1 MRVLH
6 LLSWKLDNIIPI
18 LDDIKNSGFDAI
30 QINPIQPLKDEFSNS
45 WWMSYQ
51 PIDFTIG
58 NRYGSKKDL
67 INLCNKASEK
77 EIIVIADVVC
87 NHMAG
92 RDDGSLLPHNKV
104 ANYLKNTPKYWKTKE
119 NIHNWDNRYEVT
131 NYCMGLPGL
140 DLNNLDLQ
148 YIIFEFLF
156 KLINCGVKGF
166 RFDAA
171 KSIALP
177 KEGCSF
183 WNNMNELFTHEISVK
198 YGEVLFSNPDLL
210 NEYTNYISVLTE
222 NCNLNSDKIFN
233 FIESHDS
240 YLHFSYTKDLHPNE
254 INRCYKEL
262 SNQSNNTLYYARPFD
277 NDSWR
282 SNIVKEA
289 NTNKV
294 KNYVYK
300 RH

>member
-18 LDDIKNSGFDAI
+18 LDDIKNSGFEAI

-104 ANYLKNTPKYWKTKE
+104 ANYLKNTPKYCK
-119 NIHNWDNRYEVT
+119 R
-131 NYCMGLPGL
+131 
-140 DLNNLDLQ
+140 
-148 YIIFEFLF
+148 
-156 KLINCGVKGF
+156 
-166 RFDAA
+166 
-171 KSIALP
+171 
-177 KEGCSF
+177 
-183 WNNMNELFTHEISVK
+183 K
-198 YGEVLFSNPDLL
+198 YSQLG
-210 NEYTNYISVLTE
+210 
-222 NCNLNSDKIFN
+222 
-233 FIESHDS
+233 
-240 YLHFSYTKDLHPNE
+240 
-254 INRCYKEL
+254 
-262 SNQSNNTLYYARPFD
+262 
-277 NDSWR
+277 
-282 SNIVKEA
+282 
-289 NTNKV
+289 
-294 KNYVYK
+294 
-300 RH
+300 